1 MDERESLP
9 VRVLRQHRRRGTGR
23 RPGDGPM
30 KAFEYAS
37 PATVAEAV
45 RLVGERPGAGFIA
58 GGTDLLNLMKDG
70 ARAHDRIVDINALP
84 LGDVVQTN
92 GVIRIGAL
100 ARMADVATHPAV
112 RRALPVVSQAL
123 LASASPQVRNMAAI
137 GGNIL
142 QRTRCGYFR
151 DAGSPCNKRVPGSG
165 CPALEGQN
173 RGHAV
178 LGGSD
183 QCIAVHPSDL
193 AVALLAVDATVLT
206 QGPSG
211 ARRIPM
217 GEFHMVPGV
226 TPDREN
232 ALAHG
237 ELIVGIEVPV
247 TPMAAT
253 SGYLKLRDR
262 ATFEFAVVAVAAALD
277 MRGNTV
283 RDVRLTFGGV
293 ATKPWRS
300 PDAEAALRGNPLT
313 GATIAAAGR
322 ALVRGAVTREQNA
335 FKD

>member
-1 MDERESLP
+1 MR
-9 VRVLRQHRRRGTGR
+9 
-23 RPGDGPM
+23 
-30 KAFEYAS
+30 AFEYAS
-37 PATVAEAV
+37 PSTIADAV
-45 RLVGERPGAGFIA
+45 RLVGEQAGAGFIA

-84 LGDVVQTN
+84 LADVVQTG

-100 ARMADVATHPAV
+100 ARMTDVAAHPAV

-183 QCIAVHPSDL
+183 HCIAVHPSDF
-193 AVALLAVDATVLT
+193 AVALLALDAVVLT

-211 ARRIPM
+211 ARRVPM
-217 GEFHMVPGV
+217 GEFHLLPGT
-226 TPDREN
+226 TPDRET

-247 TPMAAT
+247 TSMAAK

-262 ATFEFAVVAVAAALD
+262 TTFEFAVVAVAAALD
-277 MRGNTV
+277 LRGNVV
-283 RDVRLTFGGV
+283 RDLRLTFGGV

-300 PDAEAALRGNPLT
+300 LKAEAALRGKRITDVTL
-313 GATIAAAGR
+313 AAAGQ
-322 ALVRGAVTREQNA
+322 ALVAGAVAREGNA
-335 FKD
+335 FKVDLVQRALAGHLRELGGVR

>member
-1 MDERESLP
+1 
-9 VRVLRQHRRRGTGR
+9 
-23 RPGDGPM
+23 M
-30 KAFEYAS
+30 KAFEYAG
-37 PATVAEAV
+37 PRTVADAV
-45 RLVGERPGAGFIA
+45 QLVGERPGAGFIA

-70 ARAHDRIVDINALP
+70 AQAHDRIVDINALP
-84 LGDVVQTN
+84 LGDVVQTGN
-92 GVIRIGAL
+92 VIRIGAL
-100 ARMADVATHPAV
+100 ARMADVAAHPAV
-112 RRALPVVSQAL
+112 RKALPVVSQAL

-151 DAGSPCNKRVPGSG
+151 DAGSACNKRIPGSG

-183 QCIAVHPSDL
+183 HCIAVHPSDF
-193 AVALLAVDATVLT
+193 AVALLALDAVVLT
-206 QGPSG
+206 QGPAG

-217 GEFHMVPGV
+217 SDFHVLPGT
-226 TPDREN
+226 TPQRET

-237 ELIVGIEVPV
+237 ELVVGVEVPV
-247 TPMAAT
+247 TAMAAK

-277 MRGNTV
+277 LRGGVV
-283 RDVRLTFGGV
+283 RDIRLTFGGI

-300 PDAEAALRGNPLT
+300 PEAENELRGKRITDETL
-313 GATIAAAGR
+313 AAAGR
-322 ALVRGAVTREQNA
+322 ALTTGAITRPGNA
-335 FKD
+335 FKVDLVHRALAGHLRELGGVR

>member
-1 MDERESLP
+1 VE
-9 VRVLRQHRRRGTGR
+9 
-23 RPGDGPM
+23 
-30 KAFEYAS
+30 
-37 PATVAEAV
+37 
-45 RLVGERPGAGFIA
+45 
-58 GGTDLLNLMKDG
+58 TD
-70 ARAHDRIVDINALP
+70 
-84 LGDVVQTN
+84 

-100 ARMADVATHPAV
+100 ARMRDVAEHPAV
-112 RRALPVVSQAL
+112 ERALPVVSQAL
-123 LASASPQVRNMAAI
+123 LASASPQVRNMAAV
-137 GGNIL
+137 GGNLL

-151 DAGSPCNKRVPGSG
+151 DTGSPCNKRVPGSG
-165 CPALEGQN
+165 CPALDGQN
-173 RGHAV
+173 RAHAI

-183 QCIAVHPSDL
+183 HCIAVHPSDL

-206 QGPSG
+206 QGPTG
-211 ARRIPM
+211 PRRIPM
-217 GEFHMVPGV
+217 GDFHLAPGV

-313 GATIAAAGR
+313 GATIAAAGQ

-335 FKD
+335 FKADLVQRAVDGHLRELGGVQ